1 MIAEEDGPPKL
12 FTHEDSRQMA
22 GRCHVGPTATTRC
35 GVTASTPPS
44 GSVQAGPP
52 SLIGPW
58 GTVLDG
64 GELQPGP
71 SAQVPYSRVSSTR
84 RSPRIRLTSALRL

>member
-22 GRCHVGPTATTRC
+22 GRCHVGPTAMTRC

-52 SLIGPW
+52 SL
-58 GTVLDG
+58 
-64 GELQPGP
+64 
-71 SAQVPYSRVSSTR
+71 
-84 RSPRIRLTSALRL
+84 